1 MSLSP
6 VAGAILRADIAG
18 VIEDALGADELLIGT
33 RVMPPL
39 PVMERSGQYPRLKIE
54 KGRMLAPTDVKRR
67 GPTSDYP
74 RKSRQWEQDTYTCI
88 EYGLEGLLGNDTV
101 SDLARFFDA
110 EATVARLTQTD
121 LLLAHERRVASAI
134 QDTSTF
140 GVTTSG
146 TAYTSANTGSFDFA
160 FDVDKAKEAIRGRG
174 ESTNPSNLT
183 VVIPAAVF
191 PVIRASEKLQ
201 KRIFGFAQGQNLR
214 PLTPSEVATALEV
227 NEVLIGRSNYNA
239 AAEGKSQSITDV
251 WADSHIWIGQVQTGD
266 NLMAG
271 GAGRTMFW
279 ERDGNLVTVE
289 SYDVPEKRST
299 ALRVR
304 HTTDEKIVNANTG
317 QLIATQA

>member
-6 VAGAILRADIAG
+6 VAGAILRADISG
-18 VIEDALGADELLIGT
+18 VIEEALGADELLIGT
-33 RVMPPL
+33 QVMPPL
-39 PVMERSGQYPRLKIE
+39 PVMERSGQYPRLNIE

-74 RKSRQWEQDTYTCI
+74 RKTRQWEQDTYTCI

-110 EATVARLTQTD
+110 EATVARLTQSD
-121 LLLAHERRVASAI
+121 LLLAHERRVASVI
-134 QDTSTF
+134 QDSSTF
-140 GVTTSG
+140 GVTTSS
-146 TAYTSANTGSFDFA
+146 TAYVKANDAVMDFGY
-160 FDVDKAKEAIRGRG
+160 DIDLAKEAIRGRG
-174 ESTNPSNLT
+174 ESVNPADLT
-183 VVIPAAVF
+183 VVIPASIF

-214 PLTPSEVATALEV
+214 PLTPAEVATALEV
-227 NEVLIGRSNYNA
+227 RQVLIGRANYNS
-239 AAEGKSQSITDV
+239 AAEGKTPIITDV
-251 WADSHIWIGQVQTGD
+251 WDDDYIWIGQVRTGD

-317 QLIATQA
+317 QLIATQV